1 MIQIQVPEG
10 ARIQSQ
16 TPSGETLDRVRP
28 GECARVRAIHGDSQF
43 RRRLMEMGFV
53 SGTHV
58 RVVRL
63 APFGDPMEVE
73 LYGYHISLRRSEART
88 ILVGPC

>member
-1 MIQIQVPEG
+1 MIQVQMPEG
-10 ARIQSQ
+10 ARI
-16 TPSGETLDRVRP
+16 PGDPAASGTLDDVRP
-28 GECARVRAIHGDSQF
+28 RECARVRGVRGDPLV

-58 RVVRL
+58 RIVRL

-73 LYGYHISLRRSEART
+73 LHGYHVSLRRSEART

>member
-1 MIQIQVPEG
+1 MPEG
-10 ARIQSQ
+10 ARI
-16 TPSGETLDRVRP
+16 PAEPEGGRTLDQVPPR
-28 GECARVRAIHGDSQF
+28 ECARVRAVRGDPAI

-58 RVVRL
+58 RIVRL

-73 LYGYHISLRRSEART
+73 LHGYHVSLRRSEART